1 MKRSSNEFDD
11 IADDGDDSDVEEEE
25 DDEEMGDDEDDESIE
40 VIPAKQRKLS
50 QGSSNSYAS
59 ITSEDAQSNSP
70 KTEPLIDQN
79 RLSVARMIRRSSQT
93 LGRKAAQKWEIS
105 YHLDSRQF

>member
-1 MKRSSNEFDD
+1 MKKDLLGSIKFSTTNKNVKRSSNEFDD

-50 QGSSNSYAS
+50 QGSSNSMLVS
-59 ITSEDAQSNSP
+59 HQRMLKVILLKRNHSLI
-70 KTEPLIDQN
+70 KTVCQLQE
-79 RLSVARMIRRSSQT
+79 
-93 LGRKAAQKWEIS
+93 
-105 YHLDSRQF
+105 